1 MKLKENYVLRE
12 VAGSWVVLPLAEES
26 LNFTGMLKLNES
38 GAMLWNVLEERC
50 SLDALVEKLVSEYKI
65 SEEEARKDA
74 EAFLQKLIQ
83 IGCVES

>member
-38 GAMLWNVLEERC
+38 GAMLWKVLEECC
-50 SLDALVEKLVSEYKI
+50 SLEALVEKLVSEYKI

-74 EAFLQKLIQ
+74 DAFLQKLIQ